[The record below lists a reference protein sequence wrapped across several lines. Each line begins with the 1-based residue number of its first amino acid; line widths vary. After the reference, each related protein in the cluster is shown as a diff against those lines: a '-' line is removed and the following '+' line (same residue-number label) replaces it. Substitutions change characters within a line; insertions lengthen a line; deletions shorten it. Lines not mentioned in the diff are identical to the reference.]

1 MNKFLLWVVFNI
13 PLGRLA
19 PHVLGLAIGIKPVKT
34 IEKKEGAEE

>member
-1 MNKFLLWVVFNI
+1 MNRFLFWVVYNV

-19 PHVLGLAIGIKPVKT
+19 PYVFGLAIGIKPVKT